1 MLDDFKSCT
10 SSSSR
15 SSASNE
21 RSQILKPQILESNH
35 DPPRVPHN
43 ATHKSTQDDKPQ
55 QTTHKQTKRNA
66 RRRTTANNTQSNQT
80 QHKSMQRTNQRKT
93 KNHND
98 QHTKQPIA
106 TQDDKPQ
113 QTTHKPTKRNKNQC
127 NIQIHAR

>member
-1 MLDDFKSCT
+1 MLDDFKSCK

-98 QHTKQPIA
+98 QYTYYSMELY
-106 TQDDKPQ
+106 
-113 QTTHKPTKRNKNQC
+113 PTGGILMCLVWGPRAGIIVVVVVQ
-127 NIQIHAR
+127 